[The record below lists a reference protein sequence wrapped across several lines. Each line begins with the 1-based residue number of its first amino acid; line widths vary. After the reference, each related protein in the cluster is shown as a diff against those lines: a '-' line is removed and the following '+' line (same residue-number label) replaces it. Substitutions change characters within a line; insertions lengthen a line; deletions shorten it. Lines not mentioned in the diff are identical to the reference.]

1 MRKALSSN
9 EHNSLMHLLHFLFR
23 QNKRGEQC
31 SIYGTYIVFLEGTGY
46 FIKRV
51 TGSAAFHSDLFAHQI
66 RKKNKKR
73 GNRRITRNTNKRKV
87 YPPLYSEIWAKG
99 GGGL

>member
-9 EHNSLMHLLHFLFR
+9 EHNSLMHLLNFLFR
-23 QNKRGEQC
+23 QNKRGEQY
-31 SIYGTYIVFLEGTGY
+31 SIYGTYIIFLEGTGY

-66 RKKNKKR
+66 SNKIKKGKKEV
-73 GNRRITRNTNKRKV
+73 TRNTNKRKV
-87 YPPLYSEIWAKG
+87 CPPL
-99 GGGL
+99 